1 MCLFVFHLQVCIV
14 DLYLFLQQ
22 PVSSRP
28 PVLRYVI
35 THNISTTDNSINTTA
50 TNVTVTG
57 AIPGS
62 TYYIEVLASNTLGIG
77 LPTQTVIG

>member
-1 MCLFVFHLQVCIV
+1 MV
-14 DLYLFLQQ
+14 
-22 PVSSRP
+22 
-28 PVLRYVI
+28 

-50 TNVTVTG
+50 TSVTVTG
-57 AIPGS
+57 AILGS

>member
-1 MCLFVFHLQVCIV
+1 M
-14 DLYLFLQQ
+14 
-22 PVSSRP
+22 
-28 PVLRYVI
+28 LRYVV

-50 TNVTVTG
+50 PNVTVTG
-57 AIPGS
+57 AILGS